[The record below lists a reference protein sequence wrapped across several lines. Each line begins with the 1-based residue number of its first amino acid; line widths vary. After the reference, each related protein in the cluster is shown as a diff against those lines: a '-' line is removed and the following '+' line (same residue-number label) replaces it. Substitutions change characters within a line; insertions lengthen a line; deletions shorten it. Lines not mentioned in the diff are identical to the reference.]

1 MPTSDLI
8 TRLEREFTPNQAR
21 LLAEEIE
28 AVSSDLVRARD
39 FTELKEIV
47 RDLGL
52 SQKELAEAQKRTEVK
67 VEELAEAQKRTEVK
81 VEELAEAQK
90 RTEVKVEELAEAQKR
105 TEVKVEEL
113 AEAQKR
119 TEEEIR
125 KLTLSHSS
133 LRQEV
138 GGVANAIGYMLEN
151 EAYRN
156 LPKLL
161 ADKYNIAISNRI
173 IRKYVG
179 AEEINFLAE
188 GSRDETP
195 VLIVGEAK
203 SRLAAH
209 HFTELKG
216 KIKEVE
222 THYPA
227 AAGREIVPIIV
238 VHSAREKELKR
249 AEREGVIVVQSFEW

>member
-28 AVSSDLVRARD
+28 GVNSDMVRARD
-39 FTELKEIV
+39 FNELKEIV

-52 SQKELAEAQKRTEVK
+52 AQKRTEVR

-81 VEELAEAQK
+81 VGEL
-90 RTEVKVEELAEAQKR
+90 T
-105 TEVKVEEL
+105 
-113 AEAQKR
+113 EAQKR

-125 KLTLSHSS
+125 KLTQSHSS

-151 EAYRN
+151 EAYRH

-161 ADKYNIAISNRI
+161 ADKYNVN
-173 IRKYVG
+173 
-179 AEEINFLAE
+179 
-188 GSRDETP
+188 
-195 VLIVGEAK
+195 
-203 SRLAAH
+203 
-209 HFTELKG
+209 
-216 KIKEVE
+216 
-222 THYPA
+222 
-227 AAGREIVPIIV
+227 
-238 VHSAREKELKR
+238 
-249 AEREGVIVVQSFEW
+249 

>member
-1 MPTSDLI
+1 MSTSDLI
-8 TRLEREFTPNQAR
+8 TRLERGFTPDQAR
-21 LLAEEIE
+21 VLAEEIE
-28 AVSSDLVRARD
+28 AFGSEQVRARD
-39 FTELKEIV
+39 FNELKEIV

-52 SQKELAEAQKRTEVK
+52 
-67 VEELAEAQKRTEVK
+67 
-81 VEELAEAQK
+81 AQK

-156 LPKLL
+156 LPELL
-161 ADKYNIAISNRI
+161 ADKYKINISSRI
-173 IRKYVG
+173 IRKYIG

-188 GSRDETP
+188 GKRGKTP

-209 HFTELKG
+209 NFTELKR

-222 THYPA
+222 KHYPA
-227 AAGREIVPIIV
+227 ASGREIVPMMV
-238 VHSAREKELKR
+238 VHSAREKELQR
-249 AEREGVIVVQSFEW
+249 AEREGVIIVQSFEW

>member
-39 FTELKEIV
+39 FNELKEIV

-52 SQKELAEAQKRTEVK
+52 AQKRTEVK
-67 VEELAEAQKRTEVK
+67 VEELAEAQRETQEEIKKLTQAQIRTED
-81 VEELAEAQK
+81 AIQ
-90 RTEVKVEELAEAQKR
+90 
-105 TEVKVEEL
+105 
-113 AEAQKR
+113 
-119 TEEEIR
+119 
-125 KLTLSHSS
+125 SM
-133 LRQEV
+133 RQEI
-138 GGVANAIGYMLEN
+138 GGMAISFGYMSEN
-151 EAYRN
+151 DAHRH

-161 ADKYNIAISNRI
+161 AEKHNIDISSKF
-173 IRKYVG
+173 IRQYIGEV
-179 AEEINFLAE
+179 EINFLAE
-188 GSRDETP
+188 GDRGKTP
-195 VLIVGEAK
+195 VLVVGEAK

-209 HFTELKG
+209 HFTELKN

-222 THYPA
+222 KHYPA

-238 VHSAREKELKR
+238 VHSAREKELQRAKR
-249 AEREGVIVVQSFEW
+249 EDVIVVQTFEW